1 MEASYKP
8 SRSFWQE
15 KSSLLPQA
23 NMTAKQRSKAADSAT
38 LHAPVRTVGVGRPKA
53 RRRRA
58 RRFPTLESRTL
69 MRYSAIQEERRRMG
83 YPLLSPKNDYVFK
96 KLFTEKPN
104 VLENFLQSVLDLP
117 HEEYAELQVVDP
129 ALSKEAP
136 EDKLGVLDVK
146 ILLKSGKA
154 IDVELQVRSQP
165 YIWKRMQFYTAKLL
179 VERMKSGDD
188 YIILGKAIGILI
200 ADFVL
205 IRENAEHHNQFRLY
219 DEKTQV
225 RFPDSIEI
233 HILELPKTYDDGTSL
248 TDWLRFFRAKTEEDF
263 MDASHNNPAIAEA
276 HNFIKVLS
284 GDERER
290 AIAEYREKARRDY
303 ADRYQGAFAD
313 GRQEGREEGLHEGRL
328 EGLHEGRLEGLHEG
342 RLEGLQEGRVDIA
355 KKLLRKSI
363 PLQDIAEATGLS
375 LDAVKRIASQLQ

>member
-1 MEASYKP
+1 
-8 SRSFWQE
+8 
-15 KSSLLPQA
+15 
-23 NMTAKQRSKAADSAT
+23 
-38 LHAPVRTVGVGRPKA
+38 
-53 RRRRA
+53 
-58 RRFPTLESRTL
+58 
-69 MRYSAIQEERRRMG
+69 MRYSAMQEERRRMG

-104 VLENFLQSVLDLP
+104 VLQNFLQSVLDLP
-117 HEEYAELQVVDP
+117 HEEYAELKVVDP
-129 ALSKEAP
+129 ALDKENLD
-136 EDKLGVLDVK
+136 DKLGVLDVK

-165 YIWKRMQFYTAKLL
+165 NIWKRMQFYTAKLL
-179 VERMKSGDD
+179 VERMKTGVD
-188 YIILGKAIGILI
+188 YIALGKAISILI

-205 IRENAEHHNQFRLY
+205 IRENAEHHTQFRLY
-219 DEKTQV
+219 DEKTHV

-233 HILELPKTYDDGTSL
+233 HILELPKAHDDGTSL

-276 HNFIKVLS
+276 HTFIKLLS

-303 ADRYQGAFAD
+303 VDRIDGAFDD
-313 GRQEGREEGLHEGRL
+313 GRQEGLQEGLQEGRL
-328 EGLHEGRLEGLHEG
+328 EGLQEG

-355 KKLLRKSI
+355 KKLLRKSM
-363 PLQDIAEATGLS
+363 PLQDIADTTGLS
-375 LDAVKRIASQLQ
+375 LDAVKRLASRRQ